1 MAIEFAKALMADPAG
16 ISVDLRNRLRTQ
28 YSTEQI
34 TELALDVMKW
44 SYQKVAVALG
54 VDREVVPGELTD
66 LVFDDAGNWV
76 GPASGQKGKVPVRS
90 WTLPNPATRRGYT
103 PTALVPMTVMANAAT
118 IGDGGLIGAVLPSGT
133 LIYMRSTLK

>member
-1 MAIEFAKALMADPAG
+1 MAVEFAEALMADPAG
-16 ISVDLRNRLRTQ
+16 ISVDLRTRLRTQ

-76 GPASGQKGKVPVRS
+76 RPA
-90 WTLPNPATRRGYT
+90 
-103 PTALVPMTVMANAAT
+103 
-118 IGDGGLIGAVLPSGT
+118 
-133 LIYMRSTLK
+133 

>member
-1 MAIEFAKALMADPAG
+1 MSLRSAVAKQHGLDEVLVGQLRAADPALTDAQLVAIEFAKALMADPAG
-16 ISVDLRNRLRTQ
+16 IDVDLRDRLRAH

-66 LVFDDAGNWV
+66 LVFDGDGNWV
-76 GPASGQKGKVPVRS
+76 RPA
-90 WTLPNPATRRGYT
+90 
-103 PTALVPMTVMANAAT
+103 
-118 IGDGGLIGAVLPSGT
+118 
-133 LIYMRSTLK
+133 